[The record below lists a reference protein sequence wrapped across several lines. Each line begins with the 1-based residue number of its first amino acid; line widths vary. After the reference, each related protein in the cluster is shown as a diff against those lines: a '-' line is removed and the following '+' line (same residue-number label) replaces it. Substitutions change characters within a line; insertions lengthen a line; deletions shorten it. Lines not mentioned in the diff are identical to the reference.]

1 MTRCHLSSFHQDS
14 PKTLVKLQ
22 DAHWKPLLSWIRD
35 ELGLE
40 IRVHESIFSADQP
53 EETKIRLGEVVKA
66 FDEWQLAGTSSL
78 IIASLIV
85 TAQIHNR
92 DGAGDLFDEIILD
105 RACSHSWTN
114 RCRAGRPGCA
124 RRSEQPDRSMG

>member
-78 IIASLIV
+78 
-85 TAQIHNR
+85 NYC
-92 DGAGDLFDEIILD
+92 ELD
-105 RACSHSWTN
+105 SDSPNPQQGW
-114 RCRAGRPGCA
+114 
-124 RRSEQPDRSMG
+124 SEQPIRQSHS

>member
-40 IRVHESIFSADQP
+40 IRAHESIFSADQP
-53 EETKIRLGEVVKA
+53 EETKIHLGEVVKA

-92 DGAGDLFDEIILD
+92 DGASNLFDKVILNCA
-105 RACSHSWTN
+105 RSHSGEN
-114 RCRAGRPGCA
+114 RR
-124 RRSEQPDRSMG
+124 